1 MATMID
7 DIVIESPKD
16 FVFKFI
22 ADYTNDIKW
31 REGVIEMECSTK
43 ENISVGTNT
52 RETMKLWGKTYTTI
66 ARVTEYAPYNKI
78 AFRSITGKIP
88 IHGYRLVE
96 SAGGYSRFIY
106 SLTIEF
112 KGLSL
117 LLAPLMIRMYKKKI
131 RRDLLKLKSILEP
144 EYLTKIESFSVYKIP
159 FRFNS

>member
-7 DIVIESPKD
+7 DIIINTPQD
-16 FVFKFI
+16 FVFGYI
-22 ADYTNDIKW
+22 SDYSNDVNW
-31 REGVIEMECSTK
+31 REGVTGMKCSTK
-43 ENISVGTNT
+43 ENIFVGTQT
-52 RETMKLWGKTYTTI
+52 RETMKLWGKTFTTI

-96 SAGGYSRFIY
+96 AAGGYSRFIY

-131 RRDLLKLKSILEP
+131 RRDLLKLKSILESA
-144 EYLTKIESFSVYKIP
+144 YLTKIENFSEYKIP
-159 FRFNS
+159 FGFYS